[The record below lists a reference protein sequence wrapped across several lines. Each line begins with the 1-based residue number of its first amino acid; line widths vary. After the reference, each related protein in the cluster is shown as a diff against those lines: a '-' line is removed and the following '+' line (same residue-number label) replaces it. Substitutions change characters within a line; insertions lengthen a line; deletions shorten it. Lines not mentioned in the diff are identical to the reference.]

1 MDLAG
6 LTNVMNRLVASDGW
20 HAPGSSRPQTPPNLA
35 ASLAIEAAEVLE
47 LCQRS
52 EAAAPTPAALRD
64 ESADVTPFLL
74 QLASVTRADREQAV
88 SKKLDED
95 FQRHW

>member
-6 LTNVMNRLVASDGW
+6 LTNEMNRLAASEGW
-20 HAPGSSRPQTPPNLA
+20 HAPGSSRPQMLPNLA
-35 ASLAIEAAEVLE
+35 ASLAIEAAEVLG

-52 EAAAPTPAALRD
+52 EAAPPTPAALRD
-64 ESADVTPFLL
+64 ESADVTPFFL
-74 QLASVTRADREQAV
+74 QLASVTGVDLEQAV